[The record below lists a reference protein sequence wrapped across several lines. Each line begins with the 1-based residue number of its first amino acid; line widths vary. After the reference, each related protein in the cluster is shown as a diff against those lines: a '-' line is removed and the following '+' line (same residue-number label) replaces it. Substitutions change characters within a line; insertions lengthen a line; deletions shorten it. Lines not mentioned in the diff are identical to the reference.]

1 LEFIVCARESLL
13 TNVTR
18 DPGDTVS
25 VLGDAPLAVMVIVVP
40 PPGDGVGVG
49 VGVGVGD
56 GVGDGVG
63 VGDGLGL
70 GDGDVDGLSLPPQD
84 AIVSVRAMAAAHTQI
99 RDLVVIG
106 RTSS

>member
-1 LEFIVCARESLL
+1 VWARESLL
-13 TNVTR
+13 TKVTR
-18 DPGDTVS
+18 VPAATVS

-49 VGVGVGD
+49 VGVGD

-70 GDGDVDGLSLPPQD
+70 GLGDGDVDGLSLPPHD
-84 AIVSVRAMAAAHTQI
+84 AMVSVRAMAAAHTQS

-106 RTSS
+106 RTSL